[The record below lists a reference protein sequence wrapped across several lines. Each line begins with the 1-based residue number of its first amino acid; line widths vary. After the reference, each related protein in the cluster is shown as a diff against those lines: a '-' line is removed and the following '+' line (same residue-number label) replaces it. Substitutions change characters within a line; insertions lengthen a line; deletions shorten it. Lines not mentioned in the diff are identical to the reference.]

1 MTFAVPHWF
10 LPILLS
16 AAVLGVYDIAKK
28 HAVNGNSVM
37 PVLFLSTASGCAAVL
52 VYTLVS
58 GKFCTVF
65 DLSKL
70 QLLLVFCKSLLV
82 SASWVC
88 VYYAMRD
95 LPISIASP
103 VRASAPLWTFFGSLL
118 LYNEIPTVIQAAGML
133 LIFGGYYT
141 FAVLGKLEGFS
152 LRHKG
157 MILIFAGT
165 LLGAA
170 SALYDK
176 FLLNRLAIPFVPL
189 QFHFSFD
196 LTVIL
201 GTAFLIR
208 KKCFRSATPFFWKW
222 SIIITGVL
230 LSAADFLYF
239 YALSMPDVK
248 ISLLSLIRRS
258 GCIVS
263 FTFGAWCFRDKRLKG
278 KAFAL
283 ALILAGVFLL
293 LFKWS

>member
-1 MTFAVPHWF
+1 MTFAVPEWF

-16 AAVLGVYDIAKK
+16 AAVLGVYDITKK
-28 HAVNGNSVM
+28 HAVSGNSVM
-37 PVLFLSTASGCAAVL
+37 PVLFLSTASGCAAI
-52 VYTLVS
+52 TLFTLFTGNFS
-58 GKFCTVF
+58 AVF
-65 DLSKL
+65 SLSTH
-70 QLLLVFCKSLLV
+70 QLLLVLLKSLLV

-88 VYYAMRD
+88 AYYAMRD

-103 VRASAPLWTFFGSLL
+103 VRASAPLWTFLGSLL
-118 LYNEIPTVIQAAGML
+118 FYNEIPTVIQAIGMV
-133 LIFGGYYT
+133 LIFSGYYA

-189 QFHFSFD
+189 QFHFALD
-196 LTVIL
+196 LSLIL
-201 GTAFLIR
+201 GTAYLIR
-208 KKCFRSATPFFWKW
+208 KRCFNSGIPFIWKW
-222 SIIITGVL
+222 SIVLTGVL

-258 GCIVS
+258 GCIIS
-263 FTFGAWCFRDKRLKG
+263 FSFGAWCFRDKRLKS
-278 KAFAL
+278 KALAL

>member
-1 MTFAVPHWF
+1 MSFAVPEWF

-28 HAVNGNSVM
+28 HAVSGNSVM

-52 VYTLVS
+52 GFTVCTGSFNAVFALSGIQLV
-58 GKFCTVF
+58 
-65 DLSKL
+65 LIML
-70 QLLLVFCKSLLV
+70 KSLLV

-103 VRASAPLWTFFGSLL
+103 VRASAPLWTFFGSLI
-118 LYNEIPTVIQAAGML
+118 LYNEIPTLIQGAGML
-133 LIFGGYYT
+133 LIFGGYYA
-141 FAVLGKLEGFS
+141 FAVIGKLEGFT
-152 LRHKG
+152 LKHKG

-176 FLLNRLAIPFVPL
+176 FLLNRLGIPFAPL
-189 QFHFSFD
+189 QFHFSLD
-196 LTVIL
+196 LTIIL

-208 KKCFRSATPFFWKW
+208 KKCFSSGIPFTWKW
-222 SIIITGVL
+222 SIILTGVL
-230 LSAADFLYF
+230 LSMADFLYF
-239 YALSMPDVK
+239 YALTVPDVK

-263 FTFGAWCFRDKRLKG
+263 FSFGAWCFRDKRLKS
-278 KAFAL
+278 KAAAL
-283 ALILAGVFLL
+283 AMILAGVFLL

>member
-1 MTFAVPHWF
+1 MTFVVPQWF

-28 HAVNGNSVM
+28 HAVSGNSVM
-37 PVLFLSTASGCAAVL
+37 PVLFLSTASGCIAVFG
-52 VYTLVS
+52 YTLCAGNISEVS
-58 GKFCTVF
+58 ALDGF
-65 DLSKL
+65 
-70 QLLLVFCKSLLV
+70 QHLLIFCKSLLV

-103 VRASAPLWTFFGSLL
+103 VRASAPLWTFFGSLI
-118 LYNEIPTVIQAAGML
+118 LYNEIPTAVQAAGML
-133 LIFGGYYT
+133 LIFGGYYA

-157 MILIFAGT
+157 MVLIFAGT

-189 QFHFSFD
+189 QFYFSLY

-208 KKCFRSATPFFWKW
+208 KKCFSSKTAFIWKW

-230 LSAADFLYF
+230 LAMADFLYF
-239 YALSMPDVK
+239 YALSMPEVK

-263 FTFGAWCFRDKRLKG
+263 FTFGAWCFRDKRLKS